1 MFKKSE
7 IHLFVKSNFFYRNY
21 EDLLD
26 LFKANGV
33 KLAWIDNGNWCEL
46 ICKATRRQEA
56 FVQGAMAFMN

>member
-7 IHLFVKSNFFYRNY
+7 IRWNISSNFFYRHY
-21 EDLLD
+21 EDLMD

-33 KLAWIDNGNWCEL
+33 KLNWIDNGRRCEL
-46 ICKATRRQEA
+46 IYKATRRQES